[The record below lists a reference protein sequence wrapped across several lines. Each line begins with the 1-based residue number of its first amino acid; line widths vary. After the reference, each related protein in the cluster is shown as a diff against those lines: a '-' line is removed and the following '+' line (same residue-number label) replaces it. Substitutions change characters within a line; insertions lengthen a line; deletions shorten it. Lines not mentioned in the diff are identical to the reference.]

1 MTLAARRTRNLAI
14 TGVAALLIIAVDRMW
29 HLSLRDTSF
38 LTGWLLLASFLFL
51 ALYTGRKKVPILPLI
66 KVSFWLQ
73 AHIYVG
79 LLAIVLF
86 LLHVGFV
93 IPRGPFEFAL
103 WLVSVLLLVSGLL
116 GIYVSRT
123 FPRRLRQHG
132 ELILFERI
140 PQHRVNL
147 AVQAEEIATRSLR
160 EAQASSIADFYAN
173 QLQPFFVGVQ
183 NVLPHLVGSQRPVN
197 RLLEEI
203 DHLHRYVRPAG
214 REHLAALR
222 NLVVAKDNLDHQYAL
237 QFFLK
242 SWLFVHIPL
251 TYCIL
256 LLAAVH
262 LGVSYGYTAG

>member
-14 TGVAALLIIAVDRMW
+14 TGVVALLIIAIDRFW

-51 ALYTGRKKVPILPLI
+51 ALYTGRKKLPVLPLI
-66 KVSFWLQ
+66 RVSYWLQ

-86 LLHVGFV
+86 LLHVGFA

-103 WLVSVLLLVSGLL
+103 WLVSVLLLLSGLQ
-116 GIYVSRT
+116 GIYASRV
-123 FPRRLRQHG
+123 FPRLMRQYG

-140 PQHRVNL
+140 PQHRVAL
-147 AVQAEEIATRSLR
+147 AVRAEEIATRSLR

-173 QLQPFFVGVQ
+173 QLQPFFVGVH
-183 NVLPHLVGSQRPVN
+183 NITAHIFGSRRPLN

-203 DHLHRYVRPAG
+203 DHLYRYVRPAG

-222 NLVVAKDNLDHQYAL
+222 ELVVAKDNLDHQYAL
-237 QFFLK
+237 QLFLK

-262 LGVSYGYTAG
+262 LGIAYGYTAG